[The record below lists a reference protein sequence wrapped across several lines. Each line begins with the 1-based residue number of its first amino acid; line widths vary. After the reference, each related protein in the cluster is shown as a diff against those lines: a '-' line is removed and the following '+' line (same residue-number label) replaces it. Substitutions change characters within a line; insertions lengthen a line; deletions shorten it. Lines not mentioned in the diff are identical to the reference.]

1 MKGMYLTRKHLS
13 RRTVLKGA
21 GAAVGLPL
29 LDAMIPAATALAQT
43 AAAPKL
49 RVGFYYFP
57 HGAVL
62 WNTPHGPEMD
72 HWTPSGTGAD
82 FRLSPILEPLEDY
95 KHLVTSFPNLENKA
109 SSGSVHWLNPATW
122 LSGMRPDT
130 QAPGPRMTATIDQII
145 AGHIGQ
151 ETAVPSLEVCA
162 EANTPAVACASGYGC
177 LYSST
182 LSYRNE
188 TTPLPME
195 FNPRKVFGQLFG
207 EGDTPEERRMVV
219 NQTRSLL
226 DLIAGRT
233 HALQRTLGAGD
244 RVILDGYLETV
255 REIERRV
262 ELAAQR
268 DLTGV
273 AVPEAPL
280 GVPDAFDEQV
290 RLMFDMIAVA
300 YQADLT
306 RVASYIMV
314 AEGTNR
320 SYNHIGVPDSFHPLS
335 HHANNI
341 ERLHKLVRIQR
352 YHVERFAEFVAK
364 LAATPDGDGN
374 LLDHSM
380 LMYGSNMANSDL
392 HSNYPIPN
400 ILVGGG
406 AGALRAGGRQMNL
419 PERTPVANLL
429 LTVMNKSGLEM
440 ESFGDSTGEIA
451 GV

>member
-1 MKGMYLTRKHLS
+1 MYLTRKHLS

-21 GAAVGLPL
+21 GVAVGLPL
-29 LDAMIPAATALAQT
+29 LDAMVPAATALAQT

-49 RVGFYYFP
+49 RVGFFYIP
-57 HGAVL
+57 HGAIM

-72 HWTPSGTGAD
+72 HWTSSGAGAN
-82 FRLSPILEPLEDY
+82 FTLSHILEPLEDR
-95 KHLVTSFPNLENKA
+95 KHLVTQFTNLENKA
-109 SSGSVHWLNPATW
+109 GGSSVHHLNPATW
-122 LSGMRPDT
+122 LSGKRPDT
-130 QAPGPRMTATIDQII
+130 QAPGPSLTATIDQII

-151 ETAVPSLEVCA
+151 ETALPSLEVCS
-162 EANTPAVACASGYGC
+162 EGNPPAVACGAGYGC

-182 LSYRNE
+182 LSYRNA

-195 FNPRKVFGQLFG
+195 FNPRKVFTQLFG
-207 EGDTPEERRMVV
+207 EGDTPEQRQMIV
-219 NQTRSLL
+219 NQTKSLL
-226 DLIAGRT
+226 DLISGRT

-244 RVILDGYLETV
+244 RAILDGYLDTV

-262 ELAAQR
+262 ELAEQR
-268 DLTGV
+268 DLSGV
-273 AVPEAPL
+273 DVPDAPL
-280 GVPDAFDEQV
+280 GVRDAFDEQV
-290 RLMFDMIAVA
+290 RLLFDMIVLA

-320 SYNHIGVPDSFHPLS
+320 TYNHIGVPDSFHPLS

-341 ERLHKLVRIQR
+341 ERLHRLVRIQR
-352 YHVERFAEFVAK
+352 YHVERFADFVGK
-364 LAATPDGDGN
+364 LADTPDGDGN
-374 LLDHSM
+374 LLDNSM

-392 HSNYPIPN
+392 HNNYPIPN

-406 AGALRAGGRQMNL
+406 AGALARGGRQIEL
-419 PERTPVANLL
+419 PERTPMSNLL
-429 LTVMNKSGLEM
+429 LTVLNKAGLAM
-440 ESFGDSTGEIA
+440 DSFGGSTGEIA